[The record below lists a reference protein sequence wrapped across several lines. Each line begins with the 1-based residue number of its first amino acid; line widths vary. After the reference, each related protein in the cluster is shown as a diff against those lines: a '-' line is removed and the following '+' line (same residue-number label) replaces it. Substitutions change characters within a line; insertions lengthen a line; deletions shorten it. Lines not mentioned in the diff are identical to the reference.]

1 MEYLND
7 LSATWGPSVM
17 KQPPVSTERF
27 TWLPKT
33 REYVAEASDLKD
45 LVLWRVYED
54 AAEDYSIWKYNTS
67 AGFGIKSA
75 KTGEIEFLVET
86 HNQESEEG
94 ELLWTEFRAIRDNR
108 GAVEQGWKVVIL
120 ND

>member
-1 MEYLND
+1 MENNGIFELSFCD
-7 LSATWGPSVM
+7 LGA
-17 KQPPVSTERF
+17 VSNET
-27 TWLPKT
+27 LHDIDK
-33 REYVAEASDLKD
+33 REFVAEASDLKD

-54 AAEDYSIWKYNTS
+54 AADI
-67 AGFGIKSA
+67 GFGIKSA
-75 KTGEIEFLVET
+75 KTGKIEYLVET

-94 ELLWTEFRAIRDNR
+94 ELLWTEYRAIRGDN

>member
-1 MEYLND
+1 MEYLNY

-17 KQPPVSTERF
+17 KHSTISTNRF
-27 TWLPKT
+27 DWFPIA
-33 REYVAEASDLKD
+33 REFVAEASDLKD

-54 AAEDYSIWKYNTS
+54 AADI
-67 AGFGIKSA
+67 GFGIKSA
-75 KTGEIEFLVET
+75 KTGKIEYLVET

-94 ELLWTEFRAIRDNR
+94 ELLWTEYRAIRGDN
-108 GAVEQGWKVVIL
+108 GAVERGWKVVIL

>member
-17 KQPPVSTERF
+17 KQAPVSTNRF
-27 TWLPKT
+27 DWLPKT
-33 REYVAEASDLKD
+33 REFVAEASDLKD

-54 AAEDYSIWKYNTS
+54 AAD

-75 KTGEIEFLVET
+75 KTGKIEYLVET

-94 ELLWTEFRAIRDNR
+94 ELLWTEFRSIRDNR